1 MNTEYITLYSS
12 TAHHIT
18 SGEFE
23 EALYN
28 STLQY
33 SLQYSFQHVPMSED
47 SMSEDSISENIV
59 HEKVMEALQKS
70 IRICALA
77 GIHSQQH
84 FKRRYI
90 FDERTETLHIDWLMS
105 KKGLNVLMMH
115 IPVVNEAMARW
126 LWELA
131 EE

>member
-12 TAHHIT
+12 TAHHIA
-18 SGEFE
+18 SSEFE

-47 SMSEDSISENIV
+47 IV
-59 HEKVMEALQKS
+59 QEKVMEALQKS